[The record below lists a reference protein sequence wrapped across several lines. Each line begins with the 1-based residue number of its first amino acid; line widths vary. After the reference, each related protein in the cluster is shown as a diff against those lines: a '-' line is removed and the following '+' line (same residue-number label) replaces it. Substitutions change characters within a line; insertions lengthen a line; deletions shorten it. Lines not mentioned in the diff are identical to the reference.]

1 MEFLYDAG
9 LQVGNTSSTDEYL
22 LGKPVEVAAEENQI
36 SKVLDSYC
44 YSHLLVFGPDHYL
57 RHRLF

>member
-1 MEFLYDAG
+1 LEFLYDAG

-36 SKVLDSYC
+36 SKVLD
-44 YSHLLVFGPDHYL
+44 
-57 RHRLF
+57 